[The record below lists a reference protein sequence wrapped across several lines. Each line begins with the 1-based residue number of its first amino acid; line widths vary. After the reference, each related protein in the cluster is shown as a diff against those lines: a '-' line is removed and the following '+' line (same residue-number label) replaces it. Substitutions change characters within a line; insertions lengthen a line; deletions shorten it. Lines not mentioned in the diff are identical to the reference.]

1 MKNLRNSFLLTLV
14 LALFFA
20 CGGSGR
26 QSTSKIY
33 IVTTT
38 GMIADAVK
46 NIADTLFE
54 VEALMGPGV
63 DPHLYKAKQS
73 DTKKLLAA
81 DVVFY
86 NGVHLEGK
94 MAESLESLAK
104 TKAVFAVADGI
115 SESRLISTSQFSGTH
130 DPHIWFDVTLWIDVV
145 KYVNL
150 KLQEKYPEHKAHFQ
164 QNTVKYL
171 NQLVQFNTWVAE
183 EVNKIPDSVRVL
195 VTAHDAFGYF
205 GRVYGMKVEG
215 LQGISTVSEPG
226 LKDITALVEHISSSK
241 VKSIFMESSVSAR
254 FINAVVEGCKQKG
267 HNLKLGGTLYS
278 DAMGAAGTEEG
289 TYIGMIR
296 HNVNTIV
303 VGLK

>member
-1 MKNLRNSFLLTLV
+1 MKNLRNSILLGV
-14 LALFFA
+14 LAFLFS
-20 CGGSGR
+20 CGENGKQHS
-26 QSTSKIY
+26 SKIY

-73 DTKKLLAA
+73 DTKKLLEA

-104 TKAVFAVADGI
+104 TKSVFAVSDGI
-115 SESRLISTSQFSGTH
+115 PESMLIKTSQFSGTH
-130 DPHIWFDVTLWIDVV
+130 DPHIWFDVKIWIYVV
-145 KYVNL
+145 KHISA

-164 QNTVKYL
+164 MNTDKYL
-171 NQLVQFNTWVAE
+171 KQMEEFNGWVAA
-183 EVNKIPDSVRVL
+183 EVKKIPDSTRIL

-205 GRVYGMKVEG
+205 GRAYGMQVEG

-226 LKDITALVEHISSSK
+226 LKDITALVDHISQLK
-241 VKSIFMESSVSAR
+241 VKAIFMESSVSAR
-254 FINAVVEGCKQKG
+254 FINAVIEGCKEKG
-267 HNLKLGGTLYS
+267 HDLKLGGTLYS
-278 DAMGAAGTEEG
+278 DAMGAAGTEDG
-289 TYIGMIR
+289 TYLGMIR

-303 VGLK
+303 GGLK

>member
-1 MKNLRNSFLLTLV
+1 MKNLRNSILLGV
-14 LALFFA
+14 LAFLFS
-20 CGGSGR
+20 CGGNDKQHS
-26 QSTSKIY
+26 SKVY

-73 DTKKLLAA
+73 DTKKLLEA

-104 TKAVFAVADGI
+104 SKAVFAVADGI
-115 SESRLISTSQFSGTH
+115 PENKLISTSQFSGTH
-130 DPHIWFDVTLWIDVV
+130 DPHIWFDVTLWMDVV
-145 KYVNL
+145 KYISG
-150 KLQEKYPEHKAHFQ
+150 KLQEKYPEHKEHFQ
-164 QNTVKYL
+164 QNTEKYL
-171 NQLVQFNTWVAE
+171 KQLEEFNGWVAAE
-183 EVNKIPDSVRVL
+183 IKKIPDSTRVL

-205 GRVYGMKVEG
+205 GRAYGMKVEG

-226 LKDITALVEHISSSK
+226 LKDVTALVEHISSIQ

-254 FINAVVEGCKQKG
+254 FINAVVEGCKEKG
-267 HNLKLGGTLYS
+267 HDLKLGGTLYS

-296 HNVNTIV
+296 HNVNTIAG
-303 VGLK
+303 GLK

>member
-1 MKNLRNSFLLTLV
+1 MKNLRNSILLGV
-14 LALFFA
+14 LAFLFS
-20 CGGSGR
+20 CGENGKQHS
-26 QSTSKIY
+26 SKIY

-46 NIADTLFE
+46 NIADTLLE

-73 DTKKLLAA
+73 DTKKLLEA

-104 TKAVFAVADGI
+104 TKAVYAVADGI
-115 SESRLISTSQFSGTH
+115 PESKLISTSQFSGTH
-130 DPHIWFDVTLWIDVV
+130 DPHIWFDVNLWMDVA
-145 KYVNL
+145 KYISHQ
-150 KLQEKYPEHKAHFQ
+150 LQKKYPEHQEHFKK
-164 QNTVKYL
+164 NTEEYL
-171 NQLVQFNTWVAE
+171 KKLEEFNVWVTE
-183 EVNKIPDSVRVL
+183 EIKKVPDSVRIL

-205 GRVYGMKVEG
+205 GRAYGMKVEG

-226 LKDITALVEHISSSK
+226 LKDITALVEHISQLK

-254 FINAVVEGCKQKG
+254 FINAVVEGCKEKG
-267 HNLKLGGTLYS
+267 HDLKLGGTLYS
-278 DAMGAAGTEEG
+278 DAMGAAGTEDG
-289 TYIGMIR
+289 TYLGMIR

-303 VGLK
+303 GGLK